1 MGDPGIRKM
10 MQRIILSYDNEA
22 AVNSSFRIRYDF
34 GASDVPQPAQY
45 VLTTGSSIAI
55 YSNTASTYGTAVY
68 GSSGSPLVRQTVEGG
83 GFTIA
88 VRLDDNN
95 GAAPISLKGYQLEFT
110 PGGRR

>member
-1 MGDPGIRKM
+1 M
-10 MQRIILSYDNEA
+10 MQRIIWSYDNEA
-22 AVNSSFRIRYDF
+22 AVNTSFRIRYDF

-45 VLTTGSSIAI
+45 ALTTGSSIAI

-88 VRLDDNN
+88 VRFDDNN